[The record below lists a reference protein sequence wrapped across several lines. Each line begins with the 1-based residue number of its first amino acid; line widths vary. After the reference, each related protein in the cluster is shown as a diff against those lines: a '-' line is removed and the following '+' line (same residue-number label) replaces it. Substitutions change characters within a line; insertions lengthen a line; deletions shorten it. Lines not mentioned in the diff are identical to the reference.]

1 MFKMVIV
8 YVLIVKWNV
17 IKVVFVLYFYIVII
31 VGFMRENVLL
41 DVKMGE

>member
-8 YVLIVKWNV
+8 YVLIVKRNV

-31 VGFMRENVLL
+31 VGFTRENVLL
-41 DVKMGE
+41 DVKTGE

>member
-17 IKVVFVLYFYIVII
+17 IKIVFVLYFYIVII
-31 VGFMRENVLL
+31 IGFMRENVLL